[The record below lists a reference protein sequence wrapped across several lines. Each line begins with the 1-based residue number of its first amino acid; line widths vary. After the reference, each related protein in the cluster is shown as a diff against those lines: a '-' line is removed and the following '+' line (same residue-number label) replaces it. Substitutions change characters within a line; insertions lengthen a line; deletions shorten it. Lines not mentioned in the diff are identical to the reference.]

1 MYKHLN
7 FNGMIRIKRNF
18 LAVKALV
25 WVAVCAIM
33 FSFSGEA
40 GTHSFEVYL
49 GNKLIMKEY
58 VSTETPAKTFGL
70 DKSFSNEEMK
80 INYNQCGRL
89 GLSRSLFI
97 KDSQD
102 KVLKEWHFP
111 DVAAG
116 ASPYMVFKVK
126 DILALQKTDRERV
139 KLVYSSKDVPNQL
152 LATIV
157 LGENKNVSLN

>member
-1 MYKHLN
+1 MVL
-7 FNGMIRIKRNF
+7 IKRNF
-18 LAVKALV
+18 LAVKSLA
-25 WVAVCAIM
+25 WIAVCAIM

-40 GTHSFEVYL
+40 GMHSFEVYL

-58 VSTETPAKTFGL
+58 VSAETPARSFGL

-80 INYNQCGRL
+80 VHYNQCGVT

-102 KVLKEWHFP
+102 KVLKEWHFA
-111 DVAAG
+111 DAAEG
-116 ASPYMVFKVK
+116 ASPFMVCKIK
-126 DILALQKTDRERV
+126 DILAFQKNGRDKV
-139 KLVYSSKDVPNQL
+139 KLVYSSKEVSSQV

>member
-1 MYKHLN
+1 MYEHLKL
-7 FNGMIRIKRNF
+7 NGMIRIKRKF
-18 LAVKALV
+18 LSVKALA
-25 WVAVCAIM
+25 WIAVGAIM
-33 FSFSGEA
+33 FSFSGEV

-49 GNKLIMKEY
+49 GDKLIMKEY
-58 VSTETPAKTFGL
+58 VSDKVPIKTFGI

-80 INYNQCGRL
+80 INYNQCGVI
-89 GLSRSLFI
+89 GASRSLFI

-126 DILALQKTDRERV
+126 DVLALQKANRDKV
-139 KLVYSSKDVPNQL
+139 KLVYSSKEVPSQL

-157 LGENKNVSLN
+157 LGENKSVSLN

>member
-1 MYKHLN
+1 MN
-7 FNGMIRIKRNF
+7 RIKRNY
-18 LAVKALV
+18 LAVKSLA
-25 WVAVCAIM
+25 WVAVGAIM
-33 FSFSGEA
+33 FSFSGEV

-49 GNKLIMKEY
+49 GNKLIMKEF
-58 VSTETPAKTFGL
+58 VSAEMPAKTFGL
-70 DKSFSNEEMK
+70 DKSFSNEEVK
-80 INYNQCGRL
+80 VNYNQCGRL

-126 DILALQKTDRERV
+126 DILALQKNGLDRV

-157 LGENKNVSLN
+157 LGENKSVSLN